1 MTAVNSAL
9 SGGSISS
16 ETASAASSALEG
28 ITSKGDV
35 SDAGVLSASGD
46 LAVDA
51 GSDSTKVTVVNQ
63 PPGLLTSNNIIQL
76 TQALPDRTP
85 TLEDRLLMILAFLLV
100 ELLAVG

>member
-1 MTAVNSAL
+1 MHRAVKLQAKQLQAQRHLVYQQLKLRRLLTVL

-51 GSDSTKVTVVNQ
+51 GSDSTK
-63 PPGLLTSNNIIQL
+63 L
-76 TQALPDRTP
+76 R
-85 TLEDRLLMILAFLLV
+85 
-100 ELLAVG
+100 